1 MDTRKW
7 MVIGSTT
14 MLAAMV
20 AACGTEKVAPPPAPV
35 VAATTTEKPGQV
47 VDRAIVSA
55 AGRIVKVDQKTRV
68 VTLKNAAGEEFD
80 VEVGEEV
87 RNLPQV
93 KAGDDVIVTY
103 YESLALTLKKPGE
116 AKPGIAVADAAG
128 RAEPGEKPGMAQGR
142 QTTIVATV
150 VGLDKK
156 KGTVTLKGPKGKVV
170 TVEARDPKRLEPVKV
185 GDLIEAVYT
194 EAVAI
199 SVEKP
204 EPAAKAEGK
213 GKKK

>member
-1 MDTRKW
+1 MQTKTW
-7 MVIGSTT
+7 MTMGSATL
-14 MLAAMV
+14 LAALV
-20 AACGTEKVAPPPAPV
+20 AGCGTEKVAPPPAPV
-35 VAATTTEKPGQV
+35 AAVTQTEKPGQV
-47 VDRAIVSA
+47 IDRAVISA
-55 AGRIVKVDQKTRV
+55 AARVVKVDQKKRI
-68 VTLKNAAGEEFD
+68 VTLKNAEGEVFD
-80 VEVGEEV
+80 VEVGAEV

-93 KAGDDVIVTY
+93 KTGDDVIVTY
-103 YESLALTLKKPGE
+103 YESLALTLRKPGE
-116 AKPGIAVADAAG
+116 AKPGVAVADAAG
-128 RAEPGEKPGMAQGR
+128 RAEPGEKPGAVAGQ

-156 KGTVTLKGPKGKVV
+156 KGTVTLKGPKGKIV

-204 EPAAKAEGK
+204 EPAAKHAEK
-213 GKKK
+213 